1 MFSQLMDFN
10 LNRNIIRKCFKEGLF
25 RELTD
30 VSENPER
37 FIRAY
42 IVPSTGGTLIT
53 NERPT
58 LVSDYQYPIYF
69 VDIPKNFRHIPL
81 QDLFI
86 FSRIGYIYDT
96 ETFVGSQGGKEIMGY
111 LQDEK
116 YNGQSSFIV
125 GLVCG
130 LIMQA
135 EYNDN

>member
-1 MFSQLMDFN
+1 MFSQLMDFKLN
-10 LNRNIIRKCFKEGLF
+10 LNTIRQYFKEGLF

-58 LVSDYQYPIYF
+58 LVSDYRYPIYF

-81 QDLFI
+81 QDLFT

-96 ETFVGSQGGKEIMGY
+96 ETFVKSQGGKEIMGY

-116 YNGQSSFIV
+116 YNRQSSLII
-125 GLVCG
+125 GIVCG
-130 LIMQA
+130 LILQ
-135 EYNDN
+135 NDYGN